1 MLSVRPLKS
10 VLRQKNAVF
19 SVIFSAD
26 INDSPVAGVA
36 YAENDLH
43 GKACART
50 QQALSSVSR

>member
-1 MLSVRPLKS
+1 
-10 VLRQKNAVF
+10 VF